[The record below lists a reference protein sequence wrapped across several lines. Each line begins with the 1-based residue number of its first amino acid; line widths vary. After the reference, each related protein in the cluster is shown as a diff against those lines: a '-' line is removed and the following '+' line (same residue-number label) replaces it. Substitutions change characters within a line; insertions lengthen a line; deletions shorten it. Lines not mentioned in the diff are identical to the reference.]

1 MQHPVF
7 YRTFS
12 AYFDRRYM
20 GTATTTSLQ
29 DAVYGEYQER
39 YGATPLLVRS
49 PGRVNL
55 IGEHTDYNQGLV
67 LPAAIDKN
75 IIVAIGKR
83 EDSAIQLYA
92 LDQRESYYV
101 DIDALERSP
110 LLWPDYIL
118 GVVQQLKQQGH
129 HLAGFNLV
137 FGGDIPQGAGLSS
150 SAALECATAF
160 ALNELFGLGITRLDI
175 ALTAQAAENEFV
187 GVKCGLMDQFASVFG
202 QEQRLI
208 KLDCEDFSYEYIPFN
223 SPDLRIVLFDTQVKH
238 SLASSAYNERR
249 EQCERGV
256 ALIQQYQPR
265 VKSLR
270 DATIRQLDEYVKPVD
285 ATVYNRCHYVVSEI
299 KRLQDGCE
307 DLKKDDFATFGKRM
321 FETHEGLQH
330 LYEVSCDELDIL
342 VDLVRGNDAVLGARM
357 MGGGFGGC
365 TINLVKVDRVQ
376 AVVDTVV
383 AAYKEKTGRI
393 AQAYIVNISAGTNA
407 ILH

>member
-1 MQHPVF
+1 MSI
-7 YRTFS
+7 T
-12 AYFDRRYM
+12 
-20 GTATTTSLQ
+20 TTTSLQ
-29 DAVYGEYQER
+29 NAVHEKYLELHGD
-39 YGATPLLVRS
+39 TPLLVRS

-83 EDSAIQLYA
+83 DDRHIQLYA
-92 LDQRESYYV
+92 LDQQESF
-101 DIDALERSP
+101 DAALNALERSP

-118 GVVQQLKQQGH
+118 GVVQQLQQRGH
-129 HLAGFNLV
+129 DVGGFNLV

-150 SAALECATAF
+150 SAALECATGF
-160 ALNELFGLGITRLDI
+160 ALNELFDLDISRLDI
-175 ALTAQAAENEFV
+175 ALAAQAAENEFV

-202 QEQRLI
+202 KEQQLI
-208 KLDCEDFSYEYIPFN
+208 KLDCADFSYDYIPFN
-223 SPDLRIVLFDTQVKH
+223 NPDLCIVLFDTQVKH

-256 ALIQQYQPR
+256 ALIQQHHQH

-270 DATIRQLDEYVKPVD
+270 DVTIEQLDEYVKPVD

-307 DLKKDDFATFGKRM
+307 DLKNDDFNAFGQRM
-321 FETHEGLQH
+321 FETHDGLQH
-330 LYEVSCDELDIL
+330 LYEVSCDELDVL
-342 VDLVRGNDAVLGARM
+342 VELVRDNDAVLGARM

-365 TINLVKVDRVQ
+365 TINLVKIDQVQ
-376 AVVDTVV
+376 NLVDTVIG
-383 AAYKEKTGRI
+383 AYNEKTGRT
-393 AQAYIVNISAGTNA
+393 AQAYIANISGGTNV
-407 ILH
+407 ILD